1 MTIGWGIIGT
11 GNYPD
16 TSIAPAIN
24 QARDAKLIAVYS
36 RDQGRGETFAAKHG
50 AETAYTSIEDLLN
63 DSRVD
68 AVYIASPNHLH
79 ASHTELAAN
88 AGKHVMVE
96 KPLSLHLDE
105 GLQMV
110 KICKTRSVKLGVG
123 FQLRQH
129 PGHIEARRLVAEG
142 ALGNIALAQAQLGR
156 GTRGEVRPAPATG
169 LREWWER
176 PEMIGGALTMIGM
189 GVHCVDDLHFILG
202 QHVVEIA
209 AITDGQTPE
218 QPLENLAT
226 MCLRFSGGTI
236 GTVCCGRR
244 MPEFQNDVTIYGSK
258 GKIVLADGS
267 PPRLQGELRVSSE
280 TVTTT
285 VAYKPDPVVLVT
297 WQIEDFNRAVQEDRD
312 PAASGIDG
320 LKVVQVTVGMIESAS
335 SGRTIKLEPLPAGLF

>member
-24 QARDAKLIAVYS
+24 QARDSGLIAVYS
-36 RDQGRGETFAAKHG
+36 RDQGRGESFAKKHG
-50 AETAYTSIEDLLN
+50 AKTAYTSVEDLLN

-68 AVYIASPNHLH
+68 AVYVASPNHLH
-79 ASHTELAAN
+79 AFHTELAAN
-88 AGKHVMVE
+88 AGKHVLVE
-96 KPLSLHLDE
+96 KPLAVNSDE
-105 GLQMV
+105 GLKMV
-110 KICKTRSVKLGVG
+110 QTCQARGVKLGVG
-123 FQLRQH
+123 FQLRHH
-129 PGHIEARRLVAEG
+129 PGHIEASRLVAEG
-142 ALGNIALAQAQLGR
+142 ALGIVALAQAQLGR
-156 GTRGEVRPAPATG
+156 GTRGEVRPSPATG
-169 LREWWER
+169 LREWWEH

-218 QPLENLAT
+218 QPLENLAA
-226 MCLRFSGGTI
+226 MCLKFSGGAI

-244 MPEFQNDVTIYGSK
+244 MPEFQNDVTIYGSD
-258 GKIVLADGS
+258 GKIVLADAA

-280 TVTTT
+280 TVNST
-285 VAYKPDPVVLVT
+285 VVYQPDAVVLVT
-297 WQIEDFNRAVQEDRD
+297 RQIEDFNRAILEDKD

-320 LKVVQVTVGMIESAS
+320 LKVVQVTVGMVESAS
-335 SGRTIKLEPLPAGLF
+335 TGRTVKLEPLPV